1 MSDELP
7 IACSL
12 TAAELPKR
20 LAEMAA
26 LGREALVDV
35 RTESRRAELR
45 FADAAGVRQRVEAIV
60 AAESECCAFLTMRVS
75 DAPDSVV
82 LAISAPEDAELVL
95 HELVAAFRADDDE
108 YVDSAAR

>member
-1 MSDELP
+1 MPDELP

-20 LAEMAA
+20 LTEIAA

-35 RTESRRAELR
+35 RNESTRAELR
-45 FADAAGVRQRVEAIV
+45 FADRAGVHQRVDAIV

-75 DAPDSVV
+75 NPPGLVV
-82 LAISAPEDAELVL
+82 LNIEAPEDAELVL
-95 HELVAAFRADDDE
+95 QELVATFRADDDE
-108 YVDSAAR
+108 YAESIAR